1 VERVPLAEAAQRL
14 GLTVDATRKRIKRG
28 LLAATK
34 DDDGRWYVTLPN
46 ADGRGG
52 VDTTAMR
59 MSTRMDEDLRAEVVF
74 LRERLQEAERER
86 AELRRMLNLEQQNV
100 ARLLPATVPDALPA
114 RDPANE
120 QESPRQT
127 APVAPGGVQRE
138 PEVFPKQRWPWWMRL
153 LGGR

>member
-14 GLTVDATRKRIKRG
+14 GLTVDATRKRVKRG

-34 DDDGRWYVTLPN
+34 DDDGRWYVTLPD
-46 ADGRGG
+46 ADERGG

-59 MSTRMDEDLRAEVVF
+59 LSTRMDEDLRAEVVF

-100 ARLLPATVPDALPA
+100 ARLLPAAVPTAPPA
-114 RDPANE
+114 RERGADDETPPQPPNIAPAG
-120 QESPRQT
+120 
-127 APVAPGGVQRE
+127 AQRE
-138 PEVFPKQRWPWWMRL
+138 IRPIPWWRRL
-153 LGGR
+153 FGLE

>member
-1 VERVPLAEAAQRL
+1 MERVPLAEAAQRL

-100 ARLLPATVPDALPA
+100 ARLLPATVPDAPH
-114 RDPANE
+114 
-120 QESPRQT
+120 
-127 APVAPGGVQRE
+127 APERAADDVIPHAEVNIFPEGAQRE
-138 PEVFPKQRWPWWMRL
+138 PAASWRVRLRRW
-153 LGGR
+153 LGR